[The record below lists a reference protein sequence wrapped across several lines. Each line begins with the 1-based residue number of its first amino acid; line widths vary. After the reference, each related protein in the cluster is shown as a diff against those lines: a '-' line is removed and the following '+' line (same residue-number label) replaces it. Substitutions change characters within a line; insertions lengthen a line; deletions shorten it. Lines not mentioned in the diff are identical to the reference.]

1 MKSMFFICAILVSA
15 AWGFGTARAAD
26 RVVADSL
33 ALSGATLA
41 AKGNTSQAKDMLYK
55 ALANDEN
62 CPDAIFE
69 LAKIFDK
76 ENAGTTAGDFY
87 QRALMLM
94 AQENK
99 PATTAKRA
107 EADRRVKALNP
118 FAPRFSAIFE
128 EYAQDL
134 DKLVKKVT
142 DTGTQDAAAARV
154 TELKMTTVLTPEK
167 MPKFYANVLAQKTAA
182 AAAAASAAASAK
194 KPKSARDYFDHETP
208 AKIVTNVPPE
218 VERELK
224 ALGWATITGTWV
236 KKAPNVYEVTDG
248 KLEAAKINGGVDV
261 SVFKG
266 VTGSVKVAV
275 RNDFASNE
283 SSSSMVSSSSMMS
296 DYNFSGYGALVKSKL
311 CKLYAPGGYSGYTF
325 NGSKAEPAMARS
337 ESLPDANPKN
347 HVLVTINEGA
357 LEISLNEKKWIKYK
371 DDKLPRSGPF
381 VIEIKGTAILENP
394 RCAGQ

>member
-1 MKSMFFICAILVSA
+1 MKVMIFICAIFVFA
-15 AWGFGTARAAD
+15 ASGFGDARAAD
-26 RVVADSL
+26 RTTADSL

-41 AKGNTSQAKDMLYK
+41 AKGNTVQAKEMLYK

-69 LAKIFDK
+69 LAKLFDK
-76 ENAGTTAGDFY
+76 ENAATTAGDFY
-87 QRALMLM
+87 QRASVLM

-118 FAPRFSAIFE
+118 FASRFSAIFE

-134 DKLVKKVT
+134 DKMVKKIP
-142 DTGTQDAAAARV
+142 DTATTDAAAARV
-154 TELKMTTVLTPEK
+154 AELKLSNVITPEK
-167 MPKFYANVLAQKTAA
+167 MPKFYATVQAQKAAEAA
-182 AAAAASAAASAK
+182 AAAAAVAAAK
-194 KPKSARDYFDHETP
+194 RPKTARDFFDHDTTP
-208 AKIVTNVPPE
+208 AKVVTNVPPE

-224 ALGWATITGTWV
+224 ALGWGTITGTWV
-236 KKAPNVYEVTDG
+236 KKSANVYEVTDG
-248 KLEAAKINGGVDV
+248 KLEAAKINGGIDV
-261 SVFKG
+261 GIQKG

-283 SSSSMVSSSSMMS
+283 STSSSSISSMS
-296 DYNFSGYGALVKSKL
+296 DYNFSGYGALIKPKQ
-311 CKLYAPGGYSGYTF
+311 CKFYAPAGYTGFTF
-325 NGSKAEPAMARS
+325 NGSKAEPSMARS
-337 ESLPDANPKN
+337 EALPDANPKS

-357 LEISLNEKKWIKYK
+357 LEVSLNEKKWIKYK

-381 VIEIKGTAILENP
+381 VIEIKGTATLENP